1 MSAQPFISSQDQA
14 SLAEETRS
22 NDLCFLIGP
31 GQDISGILWRGVLA
45 INGTAGRGSGTGL
58 LFRRVTHT
66 TLCEGSEKIWESRG
80 VAETQKVESKI
91 SDEGKE
97 MVGEERSK
105 IKRNTLLWQN
115 QPRILEGCQMVGSQE
130 ASHMHI
136 TLEAIQDVIF
146 D

>member
-31 GQDISGILWRGVLA
+31 GQEILGVLWCGVLA
-45 INGTAGRGSGTGL
+45 IDAAGRGSGTGL
-58 LFRRVTHT
+58 LFCRVTHT
-66 TLCEGSEKIWESRG
+66 TLWEGSERSWESKG
-80 VAETQKVESKI
+80 VAEKQKVESKI

-97 MVGEERSK
+97 MAREERSK

-115 QPRILEGCQMVGSQE
+115 QQRTLEGCQMVGSQE